1 MSRGDFPNF
10 CPCINWIAVVPCF
23 LNPLFLMDEK
33 GNALSVL
40 WAFLKIG
47 KKIRVD
53 FLVAKEKYIY
63 KCIHSYCA
71 VKAVI
76 VNFGLFVGTSP
87 YPFK

>member
-1 MSRGDFPNF
+1 
-10 CPCINWIAVVPCF
+10 
-23 LNPLFLMDEK
+23 MDEK

-40 WAFLKIG
+40 WAFLKK

-53 FLVAKEKYIY
+53 FLDAKEKYSY
-63 KCIHSYCA
+63 KCIHSDCA

-76 VNFGLFVGTSP
+76 VNFGLFVGTRT

>member
-1 MSRGDFPNF
+1 
-10 CPCINWIAVVPCF
+10 
-23 LNPLFLMDEK
+23 MDEK